1 MGLLSYF
8 GLGSSGSGAGPA
20 VTPTTTAPSS
30 TGLTGSWPAYD
41 ETTAREHHRI
51 AQVPLPAAEYH
62 PDGTRKL
69 SPVPDPQHVSRSFWR
84 N

>member
-1 MGLLSYF
+1 MGRLREFL
-8 GLGSSGSGAGPA
+8 GLGSGSAG
-20 VTPTTTAPSS
+20 TPTATASSS

-41 ETTAREHHRI
+41 PATALEHHRI
-51 AQVPLPAAEYH
+51 AQVSLPAAEYH

-69 SPVPDPQHVSRSFWR
+69 SPTPDPQHVSRSFWR